1 MEMSKISLYANIALV
16 ITVAILFSW
25 LQNVRQEKNR
35 LANNQEALLS
45 NVDYYKTE
53 AGNSAASVQMLELS
67 KSELEK
73 HCTDLTK
80 TVQDLNIKVK
90 RIQAAAQTATK
101 TEVEIQTVVRDSIVY
116 RDRPVSL
123 KVINWRDPW
132 VSLNGVL
139 DGENFSAKIESVD
152 TLTHVV
158 HRVPKKFLFFRYGVK
173 AIKLDVVS
181 KNPHSKIVFT
191 EYIELKKKR

>member
-1 MEMSKISLYANIALV
+1 MSKISLYANIALV

-45 NVDYYKTE
+45 DVDYYKTE

-101 TEVEIQTVVRDSIVY
+101 TEVEIKTVVRDSIVY

-152 TLTHVV
+152 TLTHVI

>member
-45 NVDYYKTE
+45 DVNYYKTE

-73 HCTDLTK
+73 QCTDLTK

>member
-45 NVDYYKTE
+45 DVDYYKTE

-101 TEVEIQTVVRDSIVY
+101 TEVEIKTVVRDSIVY

-152 TLTHVV
+152 TLTHVI

>member
-1 MEMSKISLYANIALV
+1 MSKVSLYANIALV

-45 NVDYYKTE
+45 DVDYYKTE

-80 TVQDLNIKVK
+80 TVHDLNIKVK
-90 RIQAAAQTATK
+90 RIQAAATTATESK
-101 TEVEIQTVVRDSIVY
+101 YEIKTVVKDSIVY
-116 RDRPVSL
+116 RDRPITL
-123 KVINWRDPW
+123 QNINYSDPW
-132 VSLNGVL
+132 IDLRGTIDSSVFYG
-139 DGENFSAKIESVD
+139 KISTRD
-152 TLTHVV
+152 TIVQV
-158 HRVPKKFLFFRYGVK
+158 IHRIPKKFLFFRWGTK
-173 AIKLDVVS
+173 AIRQEVVS
-181 KNPHSKIVFT
+181 KNPNSTIVFT
-191 EYIELKKKR
+191 EYIELKK

>member
-45 NVDYYKTE
+45 DVDYYKTE

-67 KSELEK
+67 KSEMEK

-101 TEVEIQTVVRDSIVY
+101 TEVEIKTVVRDSIVY

-152 TLTHVV
+152 TLTHVI

>member
-1 MEMSKISLYANIALV
+1 MSKISLYANIALV

-45 NVDYYKTE
+45 DVDYYKTE

-67 KSELEK
+67 KSEMEK

-101 TEVEIQTVVRDSIVY
+101 TEVEIKTVVRDSIVY

-152 TLTHVV
+152 TLTHVI

>member
-45 NVDYYKTE
+45 NVNYYKTE

-73 HCTDLTK
+73 QCTDLTK

>member
-45 NVDYYKTE
+45 DVDYYKTE

-90 RIQAAAQTATK
+90 RIQAAAQTATE
-101 TEVEIQTVVRDSIVY
+101 TEVEIKTVVRDSIVY

-152 TLTHVV
+152 TLTHVI

>member
-1 MEMSKISLYANIALV
+1 MSKISLYANIALV

-45 NVDYYKTE
+45 NVNYYKTE

-73 HCTDLTK
+73 QCTDLTK

>member
-73 HCTDLTK
+73 QCTDLTK